1 MKKVKFE
8 IERKY
13 ETNPD
18 DFSVTDSKR
27 EREREG
33 ERGKGR
39 QCLIHYSTDCVTVV
53 RITISFSSQLML
65 SSVFWILRRQSP
77 SHP

>member
-1 MKKVKFE
+1 MEDFLRKVKFE

-27 EREREG
+27 EREREREG
-33 ERGKGR
+33 ERERGGR
-39 QCLIHYSTDCVTVV
+39 ED
-53 RITISFSSQLML
+53 
-65 SSVFWILRRQSP
+65 SV
-77 SHP
+77 

>member
-1 MKKVKFE
+1 MEDFLRKVKFE

-27 EREREG
+27 EREGEGEGEREG
-33 ERGKGR
+33 ERERGGR
-39 QCLIHYSTDCVTVV
+39 EDRDSIV
-53 RITISFSSQLML
+53 
-65 SSVFWILRRQSP
+65 
-77 SHP
+77 